1 MAFVLNPDQVRTKL
15 FFFLADPDAVP
26 KILLRDGHLWKI
38 IPVDELAKDEHG
50 HYIIKMVSKKT
61 DKEFYWYLKD
71 CVYLQ
76 YHGSIPDGYG
86 VRQIDADN
94 WQPSNLV
101 LKKLKKGEYMPPV
114 ELDDD
119 PEL

>member
-1 MAFVLNPDQVRTKL
+1 MAFVLNPEQVRTKM
-15 FFFLADPDAVP
+15 FFFLADPDGAP

-38 IPVDELAKDEHG
+38 LPVDTLAKDEHG

-61 DKEFYWYLKD
+61 EKEFYWYLKD

-76 YHGSIPDGYG
+76 YHGTIPDGYG

-101 LKKLKKGEYMPPV
+101 LKKLKKGEYVPQV
-114 ELDDD
+114 EVEEVED
-119 PEL
+119 